1 MKKITH
7 TRTDFCG
14 LVGSMRCVIRS
25 CLSHKWFVMCA
36 ISIYYY
42 HKQHTIIQRRHC
54 VARERASK
62 YLTRAT
68 KAHSHTQIPWK
79 GQQKGRK
86 QRRQQQRQGNYGMP
100 LKVRLKY
107 FGHCHCFSCCR
118 SHCRYT
124 ITRSTYLYGNVE
136 LIMIDSEKMMSQL
149 RRNQPTSD
157 CKQ

>member
-107 FGHCHCFSCCR
+107 FGHCHCCSCCR
-118 SHCRYT
+118 SRCRYT

-136 LIMIDSEKMMSQL
+136 LINGRLRENDESTTSQ
-149 RRNQPTSD
+149 SVAI
-157 CKQ
+157 